1 MDYRGIQY
9 ILAEDDYGWQWTV
22 FLGNPEAVQSGR
34 ALSKGNAVIKVW
46 AAIDRSL
53 KLVAASP
60 PEA

>member
-9 ILAEDDYGWQWTV
+9 ILTEDDYGWQWTV
-22 FLGNPEAVQSGR
+22 FLGNPETPKSGR
-34 ALSKGNAVIKVW
+34 ALNKGNAILKVW

-53 KLVAASP
+53 KLVPTSP